1 MARLRKVPALAL
13 FALSL
18 AAFSVAV
25 LAQDTPSSEVLSV
38 WNAVAVAVGGLAMRA
53 VDWVKAKWFS
63 TPDPVVE
70 QLEKRI
76 EELQDVSSPVVEQL
90 EKRIEDL
97 QASRVNLLEEVGGLR
112 DGEGAL
118 VAELR
123 RVAKERRADWDRQE
137 ARYIERIGGLED
149 RIRVL
154 ERYAAGR
161 PKSEEELYDT
171 DTDAVGA
178 DEREEVKTHSGIQ
191 PVTWSSLDDTGGGT

>member
-1 MARLRKVPALAL
+1 MARLRKVLAPAL
-13 FALSL
+13 FALPL

-38 WNAVAVAVGGLAMRA
+38 WNAVAVAIGGLVMQ
-53 VDWVKAKWFS
+53 VITTIKARFAP
-63 TPDPVVE
+63 PDPVV
-70 QLEKRI
+70 Q
-76 EELQDVSSPVVEQL
+76 QMN
-90 EKRIEDL
+90 KRIEDL
-97 QASRVNLLEEVGGLR
+97 QASRVNLLDEVGGLR

-123 RVAKERRADWDRQE
+123 RVAKERREDWDRQE
-137 ARYIERIGGLED
+137 ARYIERIGVLED

-171 DTDAVGA
+171 DTDAVGS
-178 DEREEVKTHSGIQ
+178 DEREEVKTASGIQ